1 MWINKIHRYQWDFW
15 TQYGILV
22 HNTRFY
28 VEKSGFL
35 PKNVPFCA
43 FFDWKMMSS
52 QNNPFWLVESDVM
65 CKILLSDWLKSKKFC
80 KSQAKSVVFF
90 ARPEGR
96 VGGQEKKSIA
106 RAAQNFFQLN
116 YFIGHRAILRAILR
130 VLNPFSNCTKIVYL
144 PFRYRIF
151 TISEFRIP
159 RQPWPK
165 YIAKTHFMNYSFWGN
180 RLTKVCFVHFILT
193 NLI

>member
-1 MWINKIHRYQWDFW
+1 
-15 TQYGILV
+15 
-22 HNTRFY
+22 
-28 VEKSGFL
+28 
-35 PKNVPFCA
+35 
-43 FFDWKMMSS
+43 
-52 QNNPFWLVESDVM
+52 M
-65 CKILLSDWLKSKKFC
+65 CKILLSDWLKSKKVG
-80 KSQAKSVVFF
+80 KSQAKSGVFL
-90 ARPEGR
+90 RGLR
-96 VGGQEKKSIA
+96 GGWAVKKKKSIA

-159 RQPWPK
+159 RQSWPK

>member
-1 MWINKIHRYQWDFW
+1 MWCNVQNTALWLAKKQKISQ
-15 TQYGILV
+15 V
-22 HNTRFY
+22 
-28 VEKSGFL
+28 SGKKCL
-35 PKNVPFCA
+35 LFCA
-43 FFDWKMMSS
+43 AW
-52 QNNPFWLVESDVM
+52 WEGGR
-65 CKILLSDWLKSKKFC
+65 
-80 KSQAKSVVFF
+80 
-90 ARPEGR
+90 AR
-96 VGGQEKKSIA
+96 KKSIA